1 MDKKQRVSV
10 RTLVEFVLRQGDLQT
25 GFMSGTRLVEGT
37 HAHQYLQG
45 KRGEDYQPE
54 VTLRMTYHQDELSLE
69 IHGRADGIF
78 RSESG
83 IVVEEIKSTS
93 LDLDLI
99 DESYS
104 ILHWA
109 QAQCYAYILAKQEE
123 LSQIQVQLTYIHL
136 ETHETKEFKK
146 TLSYEELK
154 CFFTDLV
161 ERYCAWAN
169 RLSSWAEQ
177 RNGSIAQL
185 EFPYPSYRK
194 GQRELVVAVY
204 KTIKEGKKLY
214 AQAPTGI
221 GKTLGTIFPAL
232 KALLESE
239 ETPIFYLTA
248 KTITRTVAESSL
260 SMLEQQGLSLKR
272 LTLTAKDKIC
282 FCPGCDCTPED
293 CRFAKGYYDRLGAA
307 LEGIFQTDAWNREQI
322 ESCAKDH
329 AICPFEFSLELSNWA
344 DLVICDY
351 NYVFDPRVFLKR
363 FFLEGGEYTFLID
376 EAHNLVDRAREMF
389 SAELNKEE
397 FLHLKNLV
405 QEEEPVLGKRLQT
418 VNKNFIKLR
427 KLGLE
432 VEKSAPASLYSSL
445 ERVVNEAEKF
455 FKKEENPPWK
465 EKLTELYFNVQ
476 AFLRT
481 AESYDEHYL
490 TYYQTTEQD
499 YRVKLFCVDPS
510 KRLSEVLNKGR
521 AAIFFSAT
529 LSPLEYF
536 IKILGGEKSSYKMQL
551 PSPFPPENLRVM
563 IQQRISTKYAQRSL
577 SLDSIVEAIVNLV
590 HGRIGNYLV
599 YFPSYEYLER
609 VHERLIMLHPQLK
622 VLPQT
627 LGMTEENR
635 EEFLQAFQADPQE
648 NMVGLALLGGIFG
661 EGIDLTGNRLSG
673 AIIIGV
679 GLPQIGAERDIIRDH
694 FQEHFGQG
702 FEYAYMYPGM
712 NKVLQACG
720 RVIRT
725 EQDQG
730 VILLIDERFVRSTY
744 KQLFPKEWNAIQYI
758 RDNTEIKPIMDEFW
772 MSFSDNNKVEGS

>member
-10 RTLVEFVLRQGDLQT
+10 RNLVEFVLRQGDLQT
-25 GFMSGTRLVEGT
+25 GFRSATRLVEGT
-37 HAHQYLQG
+37 HAHQILQRQ
-45 KRGEDYQPE
+45 RGEDYQPE
-54 VTLRMTYHQDELSLE
+54 VTLQTIYHQGELSLE

-83 IVVEEIKSTS
+83 VVVEEIKSTS
-93 LDLDLI
+93 LELDLI
-99 DESYS
+99 DPSYS

-109 QAQCYAYILAKQEE
+109 QAQCYAYILASHEE
-123 LSQIQVQLTYIHL
+123 LAQIEVQLTYIHL

-146 TLSYEELK
+146 LFSYEELAS
-154 CFFTDLV
+154 FFTDLV

-169 RLSSWAEQ
+169 RLSAWAQ
-177 RNGSIAQL
+177 LRNESIAQL

-204 KTIKEGKKLY
+204 KTIKEGKRLY

-232 KALLESE
+232 KTLLEGE

-248 KTITRTVAESSL
+248 KTITRTVAESTL
-260 SMLEQQGLSLKR
+260 SMLEHQGLSLKR

-282 FCPGCDCTPED
+282 FNPGCDCTPED
-293 CRFAKGYYDRLGAA
+293 CSFAKGYYDRLGSGLAD
-307 LEGIFQTDAWNREQI
+307 IFQANVWNREHI
-322 ESCAKDH
+322 ELIARAH

-344 DLVICDY
+344 DFVICDY

-363 FFLEGGEYTFLID
+363 FFLEGGAYTFLID

-389 SAELNKEE
+389 SAEINKED
-397 FLHLKNLV
+397 FLQVKNLV

-418 VNKNFIKLR
+418 VNKNLLKL
-427 KLGLE
+427 KKQGLE
-432 VEKSAPASLYSSL
+432 VTGDAPTSLYSSL
-445 ERVVNEAEKF
+445 ERVVNEAEKI
-455 FKKEENPPWK
+455 FKKEENSPWK
-465 EKLTELYFNVQ
+465 EKLTELYFNIQ

-490 TYYQTTEQD
+490 TYFQSTEQD
-499 YRVKLFCVDPS
+499 YRVKLFCVDPA

-536 IKILGGEKSSYKMQL
+536 IKILGGEKTSYKLQL
-551 PSPFPPENLRVM
+551 ASPFPPHNLCVM
-563 IQQRISTKYAQRSL
+563 LQKHISTKYNQRSM
-577 SLDSIVEAIVNLV
+577 SLDAIVEAIAKLV
-590 HGRIGNYLV
+590 LSRRGNYLV

-609 VHERLIMLHPQLK
+609 VQERLRMLHPELK
-622 VLPQT
+622 LLPQT
-627 LGMTEENR
+627 YGMTEENR
-635 EEFLQAFQADPQE
+635 EEFLEAFRADPQE
-648 NMVGLALLGGIFG
+648 SLVGLALLGGVFG

-673 AIIIGV
+673 AIIVSV
-679 GLPQIGAERDIIRDH
+679 GLPQLGLERDLIRNY
-694 FQEHFGQG
+694 FQEYNRQG

-725 EQDQG
+725 EQDRG
-730 VILLIDERFVRSTY
+730 VILLIDERFTRLTY
-744 KQLFPKEWNAIQYI
+744 KRLFPKDWKDVHYLQ
-758 RDNTEIKPIMDEFW
+758 
-772 MSFSDNNKVEGS
+772 DNNQIQPILEGFWRE

>member
-25 GFMSGTRLVEGT
+25 GFRSATRLIEGTR
-37 HAHQYLQG
+37 AHQILQ
-45 KRGEDYQPE
+45 KQRGEDYQPE
-54 VTLRMTYHQDELSLE
+54 VALHTIYHQDELTLE

-83 IVVEEIKSTS
+83 VVVEEIKSTS
-93 LDLDLI
+93 LELDLI
-99 DESYS
+99 DQSYS

-109 QAQCYAYILAKQEE
+109 QAQCYAYILASQEE
-123 LSQIQVQLTYIHL
+123 LAQIQVQLTYIHL
-136 ETHETKEFKK
+136 ETHETKEFMKIF
-146 TLSYEELK
+146 SCEELEN
-154 CFFTDLV
+154 FFTDLV

-169 RLSSWAEQ
+169 RLSAWVQ
-177 RNGSIAQL
+177 LRNGSIAQL

-204 KTIKEGKKLY
+204 KTIKEGNRLY
-214 AQAPTGI
+214 VQAPTGI

-232 KALLESE
+232 KALLEGE
-239 ETPIFYLTA
+239 EAPVFYLTA

-260 SMLEQQGLSLKR
+260 LMLEHQGLSLKR

-282 FCPGCDCTPED
+282 FNPGCDCNPED
-293 CRFAKGYYDRLGAA
+293 CSFAKGYYDRLGLGLAD
-307 LEGIFQTDAWNREQI
+307 IFQVDVWNREQI
-322 ESCAKDH
+322 ERCGRLH

-363 FFLEGGEYTFLID
+363 FFLEGGAYTFLID
-376 EAHNLVDRAREMF
+376 EAHNLVDRAQEMF

-397 FLHLKNLV
+397 LQHVKNLV

-418 VNKNFIKLR
+418 VNRNLLKL
-427 KLGLE
+427 KKQGLE
-432 VEKSAPASLYSSL
+432 VAKDAPTSLYSSL
-445 ERVVNEAEKF
+445 ERVVNEVEKI
-455 FKKEENPPWK
+455 FKKEENSPWK
-465 EKLTELYFNVQ
+465 EKLTELYFSIQ

-481 AESYDEHYL
+481 AESFDEHYL
-490 TYYQTTEQD
+490 TYYQSTEED
-499 YRVKLFCVDPS
+499 YRVKLFCVDPA

-536 IKILGGEKSSYKMQL
+536 IKILGGEKTSYKL
-551 PSPFPPENLRVM
+551 HLASPFPPQNLCVM
-563 IQQRISTKYAQRSL
+563 IQKQISTKYKQRSL
-577 SLDSIVEAIVNLV
+577 SLDSVVEAIISLV
-590 HGRIGNYLV
+590 RGRIGNYLV

-609 VHERLIMLHPQLK
+609 VRERLMMLHPDLK
-622 VLPQT
+622 LLPQT
-627 LGMTEENR
+627 FGMAEENR
-635 EEFLQAFQADPQE
+635 EEFLEAFQADPQE
-648 NMVGLALLGGIFG
+648 SLVALALLGGVFG
-661 EGIDLTGNRLSG
+661 EGIDLTGTRLSG
-673 AIIIGV
+673 AIIVSV
-679 GLPQIGAERDIIRDH
+679 GLPQLGLERDIIRNY
-694 FQEHFGQG
+694 FQECYRQG

-725 EQDQG
+725 EQDRG
-730 VILLIDERFVRSTY
+730 VILLIDERFARLGY
-744 KQLFPKEWNAIQYI
+744 KQLFPKEWKDVHYLQDNGQIQ
-758 RDNTEIKPIMDEFW
+758 PILERFW
-772 MSFSDNNKVEGS
+772 RL